1 MSKSIIFLSILAS
14 ATAIY
19 VAIPSDSVG
28 VHVWMGQ
35 QYDELQHGVVF
46 YNPLFSK
53 VHIVKT
59 EQDTDEVLN
68 VRCVSKEGVN
78 IEIPSIQTANRIRRS
93 RVLSTF
99 YKYGPDYDK
108 KLVTEQ
114 LGQLVRE
121 FCAENTLDQ
130 IEITEFKNL
139 NDQLRAAVQKHNDDL
154 DTGVEVDWVRI
165 MNIKVPDTIKQK
177 RLELAA
183 EKANRILAEE
193 RKNRVAIEKETEAI
207 IQQADNERFLSA
219 TRREV
224 EQITLLANAN
234 SESTRL
240 EALGLAKLYEIPGYA
255 EVLKVQALAGNM
267 KVYFGDHLPGNM
279 FLGAPTGALPLDV
292 PGSVPVPTM
301 PLPPQVLKV

>member
-1 MSKSIIFLSILAS
+1 MRTFILSTFLMSAAAF
-14 ATAIY
+14 Y

-53 VHIVKT
+53 IHVVKT

-108 KLVTEQ
+108 RLVTEQ

-139 NDQLRAAVQKHNDDL
+139 NDQLRTAVQKHNDDL

-165 MNIKVPDTIKQK
+165 MNIKIPDTIKQK

-207 IQQADNERFLSA
+207 VQNADNERLLSA
-219 TRREV
+219 TRREA
-224 EQITLLANAN
+224 EQITLLAAAN

-240 EALGLAKLYEIPGYA
+240 EALGLSKLYEIPDYA
-255 EVLKVQALAGNM
+255 KVLMTQALAGNT
-267 KVYFGDHLPGNM
+267 KIYFGDHLPGNM
-279 FLGAPTGALPLDV
+279 FLGAPTGVMPMEI
-292 PGSVPVPTM
+292 PNSVPIATSPT
-301 PLPPQVLKV
+301 K

>member
-1 MSKSIIFLSILAS
+1 
-14 ATAIY
+14 
-19 VAIPSDSVG
+19 
-28 VHVWMGQ
+28 
-35 QYDELQHGVVF
+35 
-46 YNPLFSK
+46 
-53 VHIVKT
+53 
-59 EQDTDEVLN
+59 
-68 VRCVSKEGVN
+68 
-78 IEIPSIQTANRIRRS
+78 
-93 RVLSTF
+93 
-99 YKYGPDYDK
+99 
-108 KLVTEQ
+108 
-114 LGQLVRE
+114 
-121 FCAENTLDQ
+121 
-130 IEITEFKNL
+130 
-139 NDQLRAAVQKHNDDL
+139 
-154 DTGVEVDWVRI
+154 

-255 EVLKVQALAGNM
+255 EVLKIQALSGNM

-279 FLGAPTGALPLDV
+279 FLGAPTAAMPLDV
-292 PGSVPVPTM
+292 PGSIPIATAPM
-301 PLPPQVLKV
+301 PPQVLKV